1 MVLAISVKYNFK
13 IITTLFAILY
23 AVITLL
29 FFNFY
34 RELAIKDARQEA
46 IFILDT
52 MNAIRDYVSEVQRP
66 LIDELKEKKM
76 LVHDFFDPRLLSSS
90 YITREIYNIQRTKKN
105 INYDYK
111 LIAYNPLNP
120 AHEGNN
126 FEHDI
131 LDDFKEGKYEEY
143 SKIIEENDKR
153 YFFVGL
159 PIHNSHPSCVQCH
172 TSNSAPKRMLE
183 QYPNIPKFESKVGD
197 VIAMITFKIPVLSI
211 LSYHVKEFIVGGS
224 VMFVVFV
231 VFIAFLYKIY
241 RSDLRLQEKNHMLMM
256 SQNRLASMGEMI
268 GNISHQWR
276 QPLAQVSSILINLE
290 LHSEKD
296 KLTKEKLAQKIK
308 EANEQLVFMS
318 DTIDDFKNF
327 FQTHKNKK
335 EFRAQ
340 EVIFQAKR
348 LLSASLVKYA
358 IDVQIS
364 IKDNFTQVGYPNEIV
379 QVLIN
384 IINNA
389 KEAFIAQNM
398 KEGLIQ
404 IDAFLNN
411 QKPTITIQNNAGRI
425 DEAIIDK
432 IFDPYVTTKES
443 SSGLGLYMSRMIV
456 EKNGATLH
464 VENSSNGV
472 IFILSF

>member
-1 MVLAISVKYNFK
+1 MVLGISVKYNFK
-13 IITTLFAILY
+13 IITGLFVVLY
-23 AVITLL
+23 AIITLL

-34 RELAIKDARQEA
+34 RELALKDARQEA

-76 LVHDFFDPRLLSSS
+76 LVHDFFDPRLLSST
-90 YITREIYNIQRTKKN
+90 YITREIYNIQRAKKN

-120 AHEGNN
+120 AHEGND

-131 LDDFKEGKYEEY
+131 LDDFKEGKYQEY

-159 PIHNSHPSCVQCH
+159 PIRNSHPSCVQCH

-183 QYPNIPKFESKVGD
+183 QYPNIPKLEGKVGD
-197 VIAMITFKIPVLSI
+197 AIAMITFKIPVVSI
-211 LSYHVKEFIVGGS
+211 LSYHIKEFAVGGV
-224 VMFVVFV
+224 VMLV
-231 VFIAFLYKIY
+231 VFIVFILFLYKIY
-241 RSDLRLQEKNHMLMM
+241 RSDMRLQEKNHLLMM

-296 KLTKEKLAQKIK
+296 KLTKEKLTQKIK

-318 DTIDDFKNF
+318 NTIDDFKNF
-327 FQTHKNKK
+327 FQTQKNKK
-335 EFRAQ
+335 EFSAQ
-340 EVIFQAKR
+340 EVIFQSKR
-348 LLSASLVKYA
+348 LLSASLTKYA
-358 IDVQIS
+358 IAIEVN
-364 IKDNFTQVGYPNEIV
+364 IKDNFTVQGHPNEIV

-398 KEGLIQ
+398 KEGVIH
-404 IDAFLNN
+404 IEAFLSND
-411 QKPTITIQNNAGRI
+411 KPTITLQNNAGRI
-425 DEAIIDK
+425 DEALIDT

-443 SSGLGLYMSRMIV
+443 SSGLGLYMSKMII
-456 EKNGATLH
+456 EKHNATLH
-464 VENSSNGV
+464 VENSGNGV
-472 IFILSF
+472 IFIISF